1 MNVVNNG
8 TVERQLNI
16 DTNNGDIYSHKPTYW
31 ENLFNR
37 LKEQMSSEIRYHEI
51 IEDLV
56 EYRTKLDGTK
66 GLEEKLR
73 DGNIPARMILKA
85 LRQKDKYAKKAD
97 KFSCYE
103 AAQQIDLQLFS
114 MIKDKFEVFVYPM
127 ILKGASVNDIMITIE
142 TEIVDKARGI
152 LFSEGGNADSLN
164 YTTDTIYG
172 MLYYLTGMC
181 HLNWTDYD
189 NV

>member
-8 TVERQLNI
+8 TVEHQLNI
-16 DTNNGDIYSHKPTYW
+16 DTNNGDIYSHKPTDW

-127 ILKGASVNDIMITIE
+127 LLKGASVNDIMITIE
-142 TEIVDKARGI
+142 TEIVDKAREI

>member
-1 MNVVNNG
+1 MSVVNNG

-16 DTNNGDIYSHKPTYW
+16 GTNTGDIYSHKPTYW
-31 ENLFNR
+31 EKLFNR

-51 IEDLV
+51 IEELE
-56 EYRTKLDGTK
+56 EYKTKLNGTK

-73 DGNIPARMILKA
+73 DGKVPKPMILKA

-114 MIKDKFEVFVYPM
+114 VIKDKFDVFVYPM
-127 ILKGASVNDIMITIE
+127 ILKGASVTDVMKTIE
-142 TEIVDKARGI
+142 TEIVEKVREI
-152 LFSEGGNADSLN
+152 LFSESGNADSLN

-172 MLYYLTGMC
+172 MIYYLTGMC

>member
-1 MNVVNNG
+1 
-8 TVERQLNI
+8 
-16 DTNNGDIYSHKPTYW
+16 
-31 ENLFNR
+31 
-37 LKEQMSSEIRYHEI
+37 
-51 IEDLV
+51 
-56 EYRTKLDGTK
+56 
-66 GLEEKLR
+66 
-73 DGNIPARMILKA
+73 MILKA

-127 ILKGASVNDIMITIE
+127 LLKGASVNDIMITIE
-142 TEIVDKARGI
+142 TEIVDKAREI

>member
-114 MIKDKFEVFVYPM
+114 RLLIRQEKSCFLKAAML
-127 ILKGASVNDIMITIE
+127 ILSTILLIQF
-142 TEIVDKARGI
+142 TEC
-152 LFSEGGNADSLN
+152 FTTSLACA
-164 YTTDTIYG
+164 I
-172 MLYYLTGMC
+172 
-181 HLNWTDYD
+181 
-189 NV
+189 

>member
-1 MNVVNNG
+1 MCVVNNG
-8 TVERQLNI
+8 TVERQVNI
-16 DTNNGDIYSHKPTYW
+16 GTNTGDIYAHKPTYW
-31 ENLFNR
+31 ETLFNR
-37 LKEQMSSEIRYHEI
+37 LKEQISSEIRQQEI
-51 IEDLV
+51 IEELE

-73 DGNIPARMILKA
+73 DGNIPESMILKA
-85 LRQKDKYAKKAD
+85 LRQKEKYAKKAD

-103 AAQQIDLQLFS
+103 AAQHIDLQLFT
-114 MIKDKFEVFVYPM
+114 MIKDKFDVYVYPM
-127 ILKGASVNDIMITIE
+127 ILAGSSVTDIMKTIE
-142 TEIVDKARGI
+142 TEIVDKAREI